1 MKRKN
6 ILTIAIV
13 FFLLFTGWLLYE
25 NKAVK
30 ITEYEVLCEE
40 NPALSGFCI
49 VQISDFHNEQFGEKQ
64 QKILKKVAD
73 CQPDMI
79 AITGDF
85 IDCRKTDVDAAME
98 FIEGAVTI
106 APVYYVPGNHECW
119 VSEEY
124 RMLCQRMEDAG
135 VHLMTD
141 RMERIQ
147 YQDAYFLCMGIEDP
161 DFYTINDPEAE
172 QQGIQKN
179 IRQFEYA
186 EEEFTLLLSHRPE
199 VYEIYCQEKLDLV
212 LTGHAH
218 GGQFRFPFIGGVAA
232 PNQGLF
238 PTYDAGLFTD
248 GTTHMIISR
257 GIGNSVFPLRV
268 NNPPEIVTVTLK
280 AP

>member
-6 ILTIAIV
+6 ILTITIV
-13 FFLLFTGWLLYE
+13 FFLLFTGWLLYQ
-25 NKAVK
+25 NKAVG
-30 ITEYEVLCEE
+30 ITEYEISCQE
-40 NPALSGFCI
+40 NPDLSGFRI

-64 QKILKKVAD
+64 RKILKKVAD

-98 FIEGAVTI
+98 FIQGAVNL
-106 APVYYVPGNHECW
+106 APVYYVPGNHESW

-124 RMLCQRMEDAG
+124 RQLCYQMEEAG

-141 RMERIQ
+141 RIETIE
-147 YQDAYFLCMGIEDP
+147 YGETAFLCMGIEDP
-161 DFYTINDPEAE
+161 DFYTISDPEA
-172 QQGIQKN
+172 QQKGVLDN
-179 IRQFEYA
+179 IRQFSYTEGD
-186 EEEFTLLLSHRPE
+186 FTLLLSHRPE
-199 VYEIYCQEKLDLV
+199 IYEIYQQEKLDLI

-218 GGQFRFPFIGGVAA
+218 GGQFRLPFVGGIAA

-268 NNPPEIVTVTLK
+268 NNPPEIVLVTLK
-280 AP
+280 TE

>member
-13 FFLLFTGWLLYE
+13 FFLLFTGWLLYQ
-25 NKAVK
+25 NKAVG
-30 ITEYEVLCEE
+30 ITEYEVSCEK
-40 NPALSGFCI
+40 NPGLSGFRI

-64 QKILKKVAD
+64 RKILKKIAA
-73 CQPDMI
+73 CKPDMI

-85 IDCRKTDVDAAME
+85 IDCRRTDVDAAME
-98 FIEGAVTI
+98 FVEGAI
-106 APVYYVPGNHECW
+106 ELAPVYYVPGNHECW
-119 VSEEY
+119 VSDEY
-124 RMLCQRMEDAG
+124 RQLCQRMEEAG

-141 RMERIQ
+141 RIERVE
-147 YQDAYFLCMGIEDP
+147 YQGTSFLCMGIEDP
-161 DFYTINDPEAE
+161 DFYTISDLEAE
-172 QQGIQKN
+172 QRGIRGN
-179 IRQFEYA
+179 IRQFEYT
-186 EEEFTLLLSHRPE
+186 EDDFTLLLSHRPE
-199 VYEIYCQEKLDLV
+199 VYEIYQQEKLDLV

-218 GGQFRFPFIGGVAA
+218 GGQFRFPFVGGVAA

-238 PTYDAGLFTD
+238 PNYDAGLFTD